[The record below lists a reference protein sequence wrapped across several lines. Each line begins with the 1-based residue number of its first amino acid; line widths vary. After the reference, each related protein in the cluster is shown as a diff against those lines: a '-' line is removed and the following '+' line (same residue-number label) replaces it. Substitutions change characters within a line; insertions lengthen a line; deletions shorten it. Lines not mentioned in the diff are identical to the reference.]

1 MPWTGVQWPL
11 KMRNKV
17 GFSLIVILALASVCL
32 AKEKDPITDGSIT
45 DQVSIKLASDAI
57 VKGGGIKVD
66 VKDGV
71 VTLAGQVE
79 LLQQRDRAAKL
90 AKGVKGVKSVTNNI
104 TLRDPKGGR

>member
-1 MPWTGVQWPL
+1 
-11 KMRNKV
+11 MRNKV

>member
-1 MPWTGVQWPL
+1 
-11 KMRNKV
+11 MRNKL
-17 GFSLIVILALASVCL
+17 GFSLIVILALAFVCL
-32 AKEKDPITDGSIT
+32 AKDKEPITDGTIT

-57 VKGGGIKVD
+57 VKGGGLKVD

-79 LLQQRDRAAKL
+79 LLQQRDRAAML
-90 AKGVKGVKSVTNNI
+90 AKKVKGVKSVVNDI

>member
-1 MPWTGVQWPL
+1 
-11 KMRNKV
+11 MRNKL

-32 AKEKDPITDGSIT
+32 AKEKEPVTDGTIT

-79 LLQQRDRAAKL
+79 LLQQKDRAAML
-90 AKGVKGVKSVTNNI
+90 AKKVKGVKSVVNGI

>member
-1 MPWTGVQWPL
+1 
-11 KMRNKV
+11 MRNKL

-32 AKEKDPITDGSIT
+32 AKEKEPVTDGTIT

-79 LLQQRDRAAKL
+79 LLQQKDRAAML
-90 AKGVKGVKSVTNNI
+90 AKKVKGVKSVVNDI